1 MPVGPVIT
9 YHSPRQSPPPESLV
23 AFVSQQ
29 GYRLTT
35 VTSAEEVLALV
46 NRTHPALIVLD
57 GAGGLDGALG
67 LCRALKGDPFTAIVP
82 VLIWDD
88 AASLP
93 VTGRVFEAGADEC
106 FSQTMTEEEKTLRI
120 RMMILRADRDVSV
133 HPTTRLPGTVQIE
146 RDIASRL
153 ASGELFGVCYADI
166 DHFKEFNDRYSYNH
180 GDRVILLL
188 SRILRD
194 VVKTHAPTG
203 FIGHIG
209 GDDFIFN
216 VPIDRYD
223 VCCREIIGIFD
234 TLAPFQYSPEDH
246 KAGFFWGRD
255 RQGQLHRIPLMSLS
269 IGVVTN
275 VHRSF
280 THTAQISELAT
291 EMKAYAKSKE
301 GSLYVVDRRRSDRGL
316 SFEPAGHPAQP
327 EEQES

>member
-1 MPVGPVIT
+1 MPAGPVIA
-9 YHSPRQSPPPESLV
+9 YHSPRQSPPPQSLV
-23 AFVSQQ
+23 DFASQQ
-29 GYRLTT
+29 GYRLQA
-35 VTSAEEVLALV
+35 VTHSEEVLALV
-46 NRTHPALIVLD
+46 NRTHPALVVLNGAGDLD
-57 GAGGLDGALG
+57 GVLG
-67 LCRALKGDPFTAIVP
+67 LCRALKRDLFTAIIP
-82 VLIWDD
+82 VLIWDEE
-88 AASLP
+88 ASLP
-93 VTGRVFEAGADEC
+93 TTARVFEAGADEC
-106 FSQTMTEEEKTLRI
+106 FSDTMTEEEKGLRI
-120 RMMILRADRDVSV
+120 RMMIRRAERDVSV

-153 ASGELFGVCYADI
+153 SSGELFAVCYADI

-194 VVKTHAPTG
+194 VVKTHAPSG

-216 VPIDRYD
+216 VPVDRYD
-223 VCCREIIGIFD
+223 ICCREIINIFD
-234 TLAPFQYSPEDH
+234 ALVPFQYNPEDR

-255 RQGQLHRIPLMSLS
+255 RRGQLHRIPLMSLS
-269 IGVVTN
+269 IGIVTN

-291 EMKAYAKSKE
+291 EMKAYAKSRE

-316 SFEPAGHPAQP
+316 AFESAAEPAPSERDKP
-327 EEQES
+327 